1 MTESTRWL
9 LDYAIEHLLISLVVA
24 SILFVA
30 LRLRAIAPEK
40 RAGLL
45 LAAFALAVV
54 GPIVPTPTDAW
65 PDSIR
70 AAASMSATTGLSAD
84 TPPHQTPALAPA
96 GAHRAA
102 WTIAPELAALLIA
115 LWLGGAV
122 WRLARLTAAHRAARR
137 IVAVSQ
143 RAPAIERAHRDAIP
157 AGVEVRLSPAFGP
170 AAIGLVR
177 PAIVLPASMLA
188 ALPAPSLR
196 AVLLHEAS
204 HIRRGDLAVLLLQRT
219 AEALFW
225 WNPVLRRM
233 GAALDMAREIA
244 CDVGASRAYG
254 CGIDYADALLD
265 SIERLPPAPRPDRAQ
280 RLCAAASLS
289 TLEQRIDAIVSQ
301 PPASIRI
308 AAAPALVAG
317 ALATAWL
324 AAGMAAPRM
333 ELMRETAPSH
343 PTAAASGAETALSQS
358 AQEALAAAQDE
369 YSRAVQLAQDR
380 YTNTLQSI
388 ESAHTRG
395 LEAIERD
402 WQSGHYEQRIADVN
416 RRYDQATSKAESD
429 YLAVTKAAESRY
441 LATQASLGYP

>member
-1 MTESTRWL
+1 ML

-54 GPIVPTPTDAW
+54 GPVVPLPTDAW
-65 PDSIR
+65 PEPIR
-70 AAASMSATTGLSAD
+70 AAASMSAAADLSAD
-84 TPPHQTPALAPA
+84 APPHQPPALAPA
-96 GAHRAA
+96 GTHRAA
-102 WTIAPELAALLIA
+102 WAIAPELAALLIA
-115 LWLGGAV
+115 LWLGGAA
-122 WRLARLTAAHRAARR
+122 WRLARLTVAHRAARR

-143 RAPAIERAHRDAIP
+143 RAPTIEHAHRDAIP

-177 PAIVLPASMLA
+177 PTIVLPASMA
-188 ALPAPSLR
+188 AMLPAASLR

-233 GAALDMAREIA
+233 GTALDTAREIA

-254 CGIDYADALLD
+254 SGVDYADALLD
-265 SIERLPPAPRPDRAQ
+265 SVERLPPAPHLSHAQ
-280 RLCAAASLS
+280 RLCATASLS
-289 TLEQRIDAIVSQ
+289 TLEQRIDAIVGE

-308 AAAPALVAG
+308 AAAPALVVG

-324 AAGMAAPRM
+324 AAGMAAPRT
-333 ELMRETAPSH
+333 ELMRDTAPSS
-343 PTAAASGAETALSQS
+343 PTVTASGADTALSQS
-358 AQEALAAAQDE
+358 KQNALAAAQDE
-369 YSRAVQLAQDR
+369 YTRVVQLAQDR
-380 YTNTLQSI
+380 YTNSLQSI
-388 ESAHTRG
+388 ESAHTQG

-402 WQSGHYEQRIADVN
+402 WQADHYEQRVADVN
-416 RRYDQATSKAESD
+416 RRYNQATTKAEAD
-429 YLAVTKAAESRY
+429 YLAVTKAAERRY
-441 LATQASLGYP
+441 LATQTSLAYP